1 MLVNVY
7 HDSRGEHRKLLVAGV
22 VFLTVL
28 ALLVALSIAIY
39 QKTFSSVTMVTI
51 KADRAGLQLAK
62 FGDVRIHGVLVGQVR
77 TISQDGR
84 RASITIA
91 LKPAA
96 AKKIPNN
103 VSVEILPTT
112 LFGQKYISFVDPLE
126 PSGTPLR
133 DGEVIPSSRVNTNVE
148 LSQILADLFP
158 LLRTVRP
165 ADLNATLYAIAHALA
180 GNGDKIGRTI
190 EDLDTYLTAINVHL
204 PTVRRDLVLL
214 AKVSKTYA
222 IAAPDLLRLL
232 RNATVTA
239 KTVADKK
246 ETLPSFINDVTGLAK
261 TTTRVLT
268 TNEKGIV
275 RLSEL
280 SEPVTR
286 LLDTY
291 SPEFPC
297 LLQGLDR
304 YTGRLAQ
311 IFQGNRVKQTL
322 SLNAKQ
328 RRAYNASDKPV
339 YGEHGHGPWCLG
351 LPYPKVPAG
360 YQPLKDGST
369 LDQPGGN

>member
-7 HDSRGEHRKLLVAGV
+7 HDSKGEHRKLLVAGV
-22 VFLTVL
+22 AFLTVL

-165 ADLNATLYAIAHALA
+165 ADLNATLYAIAHALV
-180 GNGDKIGRTI
+180 GNGDKIGRTL

-214 AKVSKTYA
+214 AKVSKRYS

-239 KTVADKK
+239 KTVAAKK
-246 ETLPSFINDVTGLAK
+246 DTLPSFINDVTGLAK

-280 SEPVTR
+280 SVPITR

-297 LLQGLDR
+297 LLRGLDR

-311 IFQGNRVKQTL
+311 IFQGNRVRQTM

-360 YQPLKDGST
+360 YRPLKDGST